1 MKTNRRNFLLS
12 GSTVMAATATGM
24 LVNSSTSA
32 AATTTDTSQTVDISW
47 LGGATMLID
56 FDGHRIL
63 TDPTFGEGEQAYFM
77 ADPNEMFDL
86 AKGPNA
92 RHHARTT
99 PFPGLDLSSV
109 DLMIISHMHEDHFD
123 QLAEKSLP
131 KSLRTIIPTSDAENL
146 AGKGFK
152 NQLVMDWG
160 QSMTITT
167 KNGQIT
173 VTAIPAHHSPNPQIN
188 AMLGKGNGYWLTFEA
203 GDWRKDIYWT
213 GDTFPT
219 DEVMAAAKTHGTP
232 DILIPHMGAVGTT
245 GPLGQISMGAEQVLQ
260 MAGSLGQPNILPI
273 HHSTYP
279 LYLEPVSRLIEQT
292 DFAQTRIDLIAEGS
306 TIAYS

>member
-12 GSTVMAATATGM
+12 GSAVMAASATTVLTGTR
-24 LVNSSTSA
+24 TSL
-32 AATTTDTSQTVDISW
+32 AATTTNASQTVAISW

-56 FDGHRIL
+56 FDGHCIL

-99 PFPGLDLSSV
+99 AFPGLDISSV
-109 DLMIISHMHEDHFD
+109 DLMMISHMHEDHFD

-131 KSLRTIIPTSDAENL
+131 KSLRTIIPTNDAANL
-146 AGKGFK
+146 AGKGFN
-152 NQLVMDWG
+152 NQLIMDWG
-160 QSMTITT
+160 QSTTITT
-167 KNGQIT
+167 KNGKIT
-173 VTAIPAHHSPNPQIN
+173 TTALPADHSPNPQIN
-188 AMLGKGNGYWLTFEA
+188 AILGKGNGYWLSFEVD
-203 GDWRKDIYWT
+203 DWRKDIYWT
-213 GDTFPT
+213 GDSFPT
-219 DEVMAAAKTHGTP
+219 DTVMTAVKSHGTP

-245 GPLGQISMGAEQVLQ
+245 GPLGQISMRAEQALQ
-260 MAGSLGQPNILPI
+260 MAEALGQPNILPI

-306 TIAYS
+306 TIAYN

>member
-1 MKTNRRNFLLS
+1 MKTDRRNFLLS
-12 GSTVMAATATGM
+12 GSAVMAATATGM

-32 AATTTDTSQTVDISW
+32 AATTGNASQTVDISW

-92 RHHARTT
+92 RDHARTT

-131 KSLRTIIPTSDAENL
+131 KSLRTIVPTNDAENL
-146 AGKGFK
+146 AGKGFQ
-152 NQLVMDWG
+152 NQMIMDWG
-160 QSMTITT
+160 QSTTITT

-173 VTAIPAHHSPNPQIN
+173 VTVIPAHHSPNPQVN
-188 AMLGKGNGYWLTFEA
+188 AMLGKGNGYWLTFET

-219 DEVMAAAKTHGTP
+219 DEVMAAVKTHGIP

-260 MAGSLGQPNILPI
+260 MADTLGQPNILPI

>member
-12 GSTVMAATATGM
+12 GSAVMAATATGM
-24 LVNSSTSA
+24 LANSSTSA
-32 AATTTDTSQTVDISW
+32 ASTTTNASQTVDISW

-86 AKGPNA
+86 ARGPNA

-99 PFPGLDLSSV
+99 PFPGLDVSSV
-109 DLMIISHMHEDHFD
+109 DLMVISHMHEDHFD

-131 KSLRTIIPTSDAENL
+131 KSLRTITPINDAENL
-146 AGKGFK
+146 TSKSFT
-152 NQLVMDWG
+152 NQLAMDWG
-160 QSMTITT
+160 QSTSIAT
-167 KNGQIT
+167 KNGKIT
-173 VTAIPAHHSPNPQIN
+173 ITAIPADHSPNPQIN
-188 AMLGKGNGYWLTFEA
+188 AILGKGNGYWLTFEA
-203 GDWRKDIYWT
+203 GNWRKDIYWT

-219 DEVMAAAKTHGTP
+219 DPVMAAVKSHGTP

-260 MAGSLGQPNILPI
+260 MAEALGQPNILPI

-306 TIAYS
+306 TIAYN

>member
-12 GSTVMAATATGM
+12 GSAVMAASATTVLTGTR
-24 LVNSSTSA
+24 TSL
-32 AATTTDTSQTVDISW
+32 AATTTNASQTVAISW

-63 TDPTFGEGEQAYFM
+63 TDPTLGEGEQAYFM

-86 AKGPNA
+86 TKGPNA

-99 PFPGLDLSSV
+99 PFPGLDVSSV
-109 DLMIISHMHEDHFD
+109 DLMMISHMHEDHFD
-123 QLAEKSLP
+123 QMAEKSLP
-131 KSLRTIIPTSDAENL
+131 KSLRTIIPTNDTENL
-146 AGKGFK
+146 AGKGFN
-152 NQLVMDWG
+152 NQLIMDWG
-160 QSMTITT
+160 QSTTITT
-167 KNGQIT
+167 KNGKIT
-173 VTAIPAHHSPNPQIN
+173 ITALPADHSPNPQIN
-188 AMLGKGNGYWLTFEA
+188 AILGKGNGYWLTFEID
-203 GDWRKDIYWT
+203 DWRKDIYWT
-213 GDTFPT
+213 GDSFPT
-219 DEVMAAAKTHGTP
+219 DTVMTAVKSHGTP

-260 MAGSLGQPNILPI
+260 MAEALGQPNILPI

-306 TIAYS
+306 TIAYT